1 MLLYTILSY
10 LLIVQNST
18 CNQLSYKSLEHAT
31 DAIFEVTASSLE
43 EAFVVAAKSVIE
55 TILDTNTV
63 EEKEQKTLVVSG
75 KDLRYLLYNWLEELI
90 ILTITDGF
98 AAKTITVQI
107 EKNTEYKILARLEG
121 EKIDIKK
128 HHFKVE
134 IKAPTFHEMEI
145 KQNGAVYMR
154 YLLDL

>member
-1 MLLYTILSY
+1 M
-10 LLIVQNST
+10 
-18 CNQLSYKSLEHAT
+18 SYKSLEHAT
-31 DAIFEVTASSLE
+31 DAIFEVTAPNLD
-43 EAFVVAAKSVIE
+43 EAFVIAAKSVIE
-55 TILDTNTV
+55 TILDVNAI
-63 EEKEQKTLVVSG
+63 EEKEEKTLTVSG
-75 KDLRYLLYNWLEELI
+75 KDLSYLLYNWLEELI

-98 AAKTITVQI
+98 AAKRITLSI
-107 EKNTEYKILARLEG
+107 EKNSEYRILARFWG

-145 KQNGAVYMR
+145 RQNGTVYMK